1 MQVLDQE
8 GLNQLRL
15 FWQPGCSSC
24 QRVKEYLTGAGLAF
38 ESVNVRE
45 QPSALADLQRLGARS
60 VPVVSHGDRFVYAQS
75 LDDVARFLGMLALPA
90 PLPPSTT
97 LPRIARFLEIA
108 QLEAAALPLALLELR
123 WPGREDRAVADLA
136 WHVPMIAEATLCALQ
151 GGLLDYAW
159 FERRPEGTQR
169 RPAAIA
175 AQAKATA
182 ECWEALALGN
192 AATLPAILDTYYD
205 AQPLDAVLERTA
217 WHMAQHL
224 RQLQSWLREQG
235 HEPAAP
241 LQPEDTADLPMPQ
254 GL

>member
-1 MQVLDQE
+1 
-8 GLNQLRL
+8 
-15 FWQPGCSSC
+15 
-24 QRVKEYLTGAGLAF
+24 VKEYLTDSGLAF

-45 QPSALADLQRLGARS
+45 QPSALTQLQRLGARS

-75 LDDVARFLGMLALPA
+75 LEDVARFLGLLALPA
-90 PLPPSTT
+90 PLPPATT

-108 QLEAAALPLALLELR
+108 QLEAAALPTGLLELR

-151 GGLLDYAW
+151 GGRLEYAW
-159 FERRPEGTQR
+159 FERQPEGIQR
-169 RPAAIA
+169 APVPIA

-182 ECWEALALGN
+182 ERWTALAIGK
-192 AATLPAILDTYYD
+192 AATLPATLDTYYD
-205 AQPLDAVLERTA
+205 VQPLAAVLERTA

-224 RQLQSWLREQG
+224 RQLQGWLLAQG

-241 LQPEDTADLPMPQ
+241 LQPEDTADLPMPH

>member
-1 MQVLDQE
+1 M
-8 GLNQLRL
+8 
-15 FWQPGCSSC
+15 
-24 QRVKEYLTGAGLAF
+24 KEYLTGAGLAF

-45 QPSALADLQRLGARS
+45 QSFALADLQRLGARS

-75 LDDVARFLGMLALPA
+75 LDDVARFLGLLALPA
-90 PLPPSTT
+90 PLRPAIT

-108 QLEAAALPLALLELR
+108 QLEAAVLPFALLELR

-159 FERRPEGTQR
+159 FERQPAGDQR
-169 RPAAIA
+169 SPGPIA
-175 AQAKATA
+175 AQAKLTA
-182 ECWEALALGN
+182 QRWAALAMGN
-192 AATLPAILDTYYD
+192 AGTLPATLNTYYGE
-205 AQPLDAVLERTA
+205 QPLAAVLERTA

>member
-24 QRVKEYLTGAGLAF
+24 QRVKEFLTGAGLAF

-182 ECWEALALGN
+182 ESWEALALGN